1 MKETA
6 MSTDKKTET
15 PKQQPKTK
23 APDSLTKTSKKGDI
37 ELTDEELN
45 RPSGGTG
52 QRMHKP
58 F

>member
-1 MKETA
+1 